1 MYPPE
6 ILRFYD
12 TLFFIDPLFI
22 LRKFEF
28 CVLQNNAFFLRRI
41 PINSFA
47 FIQMAFMEL
56 ALRGNF
62 LVFLRSI
69 RNKIRSN
76 LRKRIDE
83 R

>member
-1 MYPPE
+1 MLE
-6 ILRFYD
+6 
-12 TLFFIDPLFI
+12 
-22 LRKFEF
+22 
-28 CVLQNNAFFLRRI
+28 NNAFFLRRI

-47 FIQMAFMEL
+47 FIQMVFMEL